1 MTFLLQYHP
10 HVWHPTVPISDF
22 IPKLCRCFFLA
33 PGSQTKMAG
42 PELPELNGCFF
53 AGKIIDLNVGFSSKP
68 FLIARGYQRVIDL
81 DVGF

>member
-1 MTFLLQYHP
+1 
-10 HVWHPTVPISDF
+10 
-22 IPKLCRCFFLA
+22 
-33 PGSQTKMAG
+33 MAG

-68 FLIARGYQRVIDL
+68 SLIARGYQRVIDL